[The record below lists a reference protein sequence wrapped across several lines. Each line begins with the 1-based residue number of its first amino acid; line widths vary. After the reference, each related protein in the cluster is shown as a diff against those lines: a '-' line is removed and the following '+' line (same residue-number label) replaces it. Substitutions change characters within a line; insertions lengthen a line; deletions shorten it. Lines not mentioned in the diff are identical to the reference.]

1 MTGDTFCV
9 YFLFDMDL
17 MVMLMRQGLHVL
29 FIYDLCALFADMHM
43 VACSSSWIH
52 HTWYDLIYRSHVV
65 VLSLLSMSVVFSF
78 MNRTAD
84 STLAHTVLHTSIY
97 LPPY

>member
-1 MTGDTFCV
+1 MTYVFVTFLHRTTGDTFCV

-43 VACSSSWIH
+43 VACSWIH
-52 HTWYDLIYRSHVV
+52 HTWYDLIYVISYIDHVW
-65 VLSLLSMSVVFSF
+65 LYM
-78 MNRTAD
+78 
-84 STLAHTVLHTSIY
+84 Y
-97 LPPY
+97 